1 MARRHSVRGARAV
14 AITRLAW
21 GGLLLAAP
29 GTVIGLLGGQDETA
43 SRRVL
48 RILGA
53 RHGVQGAVELVGQDI
68 GVAGTVIDLLHAGSA
83 LGFAAVDR
91 RWRRPAL
98 LDALIA
104 GGFAAAGMASRG
116 D

>member
-1 MARRHSVRGARAV
+1 MTRRHSVRGARAV
-14 AITRLAW
+14 AITRVLW
-21 GGLLLAAP
+21 GALLLAAP
-29 GTVIGLLGGQDETA
+29 GAVIGLLGGQDETA

-48 RILGA
+48 RVLGA
-53 RHGVQGAVELVGQDI
+53 RHGVQGTFELVGRDV

-83 LGFAAVDR
+83 LGFAAADR

-104 GGFAAAGMASRG
+104 GGFAAAGMASRR